1 MGRLQNHQNLNT
13 EESGVQI
20 LLNNVNGFYVPS
32 SDEKRFLYDL
42 CGIEYKKYY
51 KSIDG
56 IVLKV
61 KTVSDVKSSDDFLL
75 IEVKNTKSPSV
86 TKLPYGMFFGFTK
99 NEEDLFKSM
108 DNYRLCFVHAVL
120 KEYCFL
126 TFDEYQGMIQ
136 NKRIQYQIN
145 FKSK

>member
-1 MGRLQNHQNLNT
+1 M
-13 EESGVQI
+13 
-20 LLNNVNGFYVPS
+20 
-32 SDEKRFLYDL
+32 
-42 CGIEYKKYY
+42 
-51 KSIDG
+51 
-56 IVLKV
+56 KV
-61 KTVSDVKSSDDFLL
+61 KTVSNVKSSDDFLL
-75 IEVKNTKSPSV
+75 IELKKPKSQSV

-136 NKRIQYQIN
+136 NIRIQYQIN

>member
-20 LLNNVNGFYVPS
+20 LLNNVDGFYLPS
-32 SDEKRFLYDL
+32 SDEKRLLYDL

-61 KTVSDVKSSDDFLL
+61 KSISDVKSSADFLL
-75 IEVKNTKSPSV
+75 IEVKNTKSKSV
-86 TKLPYGMFFGFTK
+86 TKLPYGMFFGFTE
-99 NEEDLFKSM
+99 NEENLFKSQ
-108 DNYRLCFVHAVL
+108 DNYRLCFVHTVL
-120 KEYCFL
+120 KEYYFL
-126 TFDEYQGMIQ
+126 KFDEYQGLIQ